1 MPDINGKT
9 LLVGLLATPI
19 RHSNSPRMQSEA
31 FAMTGVNC
39 VQLAFEVGN
48 EQLENAV
55 KGLRALGAVG
65 FNVSMPN
72 KRMVTQYLDELST
85 AAALSGSVNTVVN
98 DNGRLI
104 GHNTDG
110 YGFWESLRRNNI
122 EFVSKK
128 ATLVGPGGVGAAICV
143 QGALDGLGE
152 IAIFTRVGKSEK
164 TAKELVEK
172 INANTSCKA
181 AMYMIEDAK
190 QFCRHDNRHIIH
202 GHPAGHLLVFD
213 EIPSEKGQR
222 QLPLR
227 KKSNELAS
235 RRNDRVRLRDR
246 RLRDSWSRGE
256 GLHPRHIRSLV
267 DNGMGLRRRVLR
279 RGARPPRQ
287 PLPL

>member
-48 EQLENAV
+48 EQLEDAV

-98 DNGRLI
+98 DNGKLI

-122 EFVSKK
+122 EFVGKK
-128 ATLVGPGGVGAAICV
+128 ATLIGPGGVGAAICV

-152 IAIFTRVGKSEK
+152 IAIFTQVGKSEK

-181 AMYMIEDAK
+181 AMYMVEDEA
-190 QFCRHDNRHIIH
+190 
-202 GHPAGHLLVFD
+202 V
-213 EIPSEKGQR
+213 
-222 QLPLR
+222 LR
-227 KKSNELAS
+227 EQIA
-235 RRNDRVRLRDR
+235 
-246 RLRDSWSRGE
+246 DSDLFINATG
-256 GLHPRHIRSLV
+256 V
-267 DNGMGLRRRVLR
+267 GMGSRAGESVITDGSMFRPELTVCDVIYAPLKTKLLEIAEQQGCRILNGLDMMLCQ
-279 RGARPPRQ
+279 GAKGFDLWTGKTFPMEEIRAMFF
-287 PLPL
+287 

>member
-48 EQLENAV
+48 EQLEDAV
-55 KGLRALGAVG
+55 NGLRALGAVG

-98 DNGRLI
+98 DNGKLI

-122 EFVSKK
+122 
-128 ATLVGPGGVGAAICV
+128 
-143 QGALDGLGE
+143 
-152 IAIFTRVGKSEK
+152 
-164 TAKELVEK
+164 
-172 INANTSCKA
+172 
-181 AMYMIEDAK
+181 
-190 QFCRHDNRHIIH
+190 
-202 GHPAGHLLVFD
+202 
-213 EIPSEKGQR
+213 
-222 QLPLR
+222 
-227 KKSNELAS
+227 
-235 RRNDRVRLRDR
+235 
-246 RLRDSWSRGE
+246 
-256 GLHPRHIRSLV
+256 
-267 DNGMGLRRRVLR
+267 
-279 RGARPPRQ
+279 
-287 PLPL
+287 

>member
-48 EQLENAV
+48 EQLEDAV

-110 YGFWESLRRNNI
+110 YGFWESQHRVRRQEGNSSRPRRRRRCDMRAGRARRPRRDSHLHAGRQVRKDC
-122 EFVSKK
+122 E
-128 ATLVGPGGVGAAICV
+128 GA
-143 QGALDGLGE
+143 
-152 IAIFTRVGKSEK
+152 
-164 TAKELVEK
+164 
-172 INANTSCKA
+172 
-181 AMYMIEDAK
+181 
-190 QFCRHDNRHIIH
+190 CRKDKRE
-202 GHPAGHLLVFD
+202 HLLQ
-213 EIPSEKGQR
+213 G
-222 QLPLR
+222 
-227 KKSNELAS
+227 
-235 RRNDRVRLRDR
+235 RNVHDR
-246 RLRDSWSRGE
+246 G
-256 GLHPRHIRSLV
+256 
-267 DNGMGLRRRVLR
+267 
-279 RGARPPRQ
+279 
-287 PLPL
+287 

>member
-48 EQLENAV
+48 EQLEDAV

-143 QGALDGLGE
+143 QGARRPRRDSHLHAGRQVRKDCEG
-152 IAIFTRVGKSEK
+152 A
-164 TAKELVEK
+164 
-172 INANTSCKA
+172 
-181 AMYMIEDAK
+181 
-190 QFCRHDNRHIIH
+190 CRKDKRE
-202 GHPAGHLLVFD
+202 HLLQ
-213 EIPSEKGQR
+213 G
-222 QLPLR
+222 
-227 KKSNELAS
+227 
-235 RRNDRVRLRDR
+235 RNVHDR
-246 RLRDSWSRGE
+246 G
-256 GLHPRHIRSLV
+256 
-267 DNGMGLRRRVLR
+267 
-279 RGARPPRQ
+279 
-287 PLPL
+287 

>member
-1 MPDINGKT
+1 
-9 LLVGLLATPI
+9 
-19 RHSNSPRMQSEA
+19 
-31 FAMTGVNC
+31 
-39 VQLAFEVGN
+39 
-48 EQLENAV
+48 
-55 KGLRALGAVG
+55 
-65 FNVSMPN
+65 MPN

-181 AMYMIEDAK
+181 AMYMIEDEAVLRE
-190 QFCRHDNRHIIH
+190 QIADATCTSTP
-202 GHPAGHLLVFD
+202 PA
-213 EIPSEKGQR
+213 SAWAAAR
-222 QLPLR
+222 AR
-227 KKSNELAS
+227 AS
-235 RRNDRVRLRDR
+235 SPTAACSV
-246 RLRDSWSRGE
+246 
-256 GLHPRHIRSLV
+256 RSLPYATSYT
-267 DNGMGLRRRVLR
+267 LRS
-279 RGARPPRQ
+279 RPDFSR
-287 PLPL
+287 

>member
-1 MPDINGKT
+1 
-9 LLVGLLATPI
+9 
-19 RHSNSPRMQSEA
+19 MQSEA

-48 EQLENAV
+48 EQLEDAV

-128 ATLVGPGGVGAAICV
+128 ATLVGPGGVGARYA
-143 QGALDGLGE
+143 GRALDGLGE

-181 AMYMIEDAK
+181 AMYMIEDEAVL
-190 QFCRHDNRHIIH
+190 CGTADR
-202 GHPAGHLLVFD
+202 
-213 EIPSEKGQR
+213 GQR
-222 QLPLR
+222 PVHQ
-227 KKSNELAS
+227 
-235 RRNDRVRLRDR
+235 
-246 RLRDSWSRGE
+246 
-256 GLHPRHIRSLV
+256 RH
-267 DNGMGLRRRVLR
+267 RRRHGR
-279 RGARPPRQ
+279 RAGESVITDGSMFRPELTVCDVIYAPLKTRLLEIAEERGCHHQWSGYDALPGAKGFELWTGKTFPMEEIRAMFF
-287 PLPL
+287 

>member
-48 EQLENAV
+48 EQLEDAV

-143 QGALDGLGE
+143 QGALDGLG
-152 IAIFTRVGKSEK
+152 IGHRVG
-164 TAKELVEK
+164 AAADAADAVGKE
-172 INANTSCKA
+172 
-181 AMYMIEDAK
+181 
-190 QFCRHDNRHIIH
+190 RHGVIVQARLGN
-202 GHPAGHLLVFD
+202 LLH
-213 EIPSEKGQR
+213 
-222 QLPLR
+222 
-227 KKSNELAS
+227 AS
-235 RRNDRVRLRDR
+235 
-246 RLRDSWSRGE
+246 
-256 GLHPRHIRSLV
+256 
-267 DNGMGLRRRVLR
+267 
-279 RGARPPRQ
+279 AR
-287 PLPL
+287 

>member
-48 EQLENAV
+48 EQLEDAV
-55 KGLRALGAVG
+55 KGLRARGAVG

-110 YGFWESLRRNNI
+110 YGFWESHRRNNI

-152 IAIFTRVGKSEK
+152 IAIFTRVG
-164 TAKELVEK
+164 
-172 INANTSCKA
+172 
-181 AMYMIEDAK
+181 
-190 QFCRHDNRHIIH
+190 
-202 GHPAGHLLVFD
+202 
-213 EIPSEKGQR
+213 
-222 QLPLR
+222 
-227 KKSNELAS
+227 
-235 RRNDRVRLRDR
+235 
-246 RLRDSWSRGE
+246 
-256 GLHPRHIRSLV
+256 
-267 DNGMGLRRRVLR
+267 
-279 RGARPPRQ
+279 
-287 PLPL
+287 

>member
-48 EQLENAV
+48 EQLEDAV

-128 ATLVGPGGVGAAICV
+128 ATLVGPGG
-143 QGALDGLGE
+143 GALDVGVFVDEHRSVECGHCVTE
-152 IAIFTRVGKSEK
+152 AVEPRAERRTFSTR
-164 TAKELVEK
+164 
-172 INANTSCKA
+172 TSPCA
-181 AMYMIEDAK
+181 A
-190 QFCRHDNRHIIH
+190 RT
-202 GHPAGHLLVFD
+202 
-213 EIPSEKGQR
+213 
-222 QLPLR
+222 
-227 KKSNELAS
+227 
-235 RRNDRVRLRDR
+235 
-246 RLRDSWSRGE
+246 
-256 GLHPRHIRSLV
+256 
-267 DNGMGLRRRVLR
+267 
-279 RGARPPRQ
+279 GATC
-287 PLPL
+287 